1 MGGYVVRRIV
11 SMIITLFFVITLTF
25 VMMHSIPG
33 NPFTGEKKL
42 PPAIEKALMEK
53 YNLDK
58 PLSQQY
64 VDYVSGVAKGDFGP
78 SMKYND
84 W

>member
-33 NPFTGEKKL
+33 NPFTGEK
-42 PPAIEKALMEK
+42 
-53 YNLDK
+53 
-58 PLSQQY
+58 
-64 VDYVSGVAKGDFGP
+64 
-78 SMKYND
+78 
-84 W
+84 